1 MQHYIIHHKRSPGWH
16 LLPPRFNDRGPACP
30 SGILSPPPRLKQGT
44 LTTFFLREGSEVASS
59 TFPESRQLVPPP
71 IQRGSSITRG
81 GVDQQWCAC
90 ERDHRGS
97 WVMEHLH
104 VCLSLGN
111 DESSRNDMCNFQ
123 KCWGDKKGGSDL
135 FGMMRRSD
143 RWRWPVMKAQLFCK
157 SDKLALFD

>member
-30 SGILSPPPRLKQGT
+30 SGILPPPCLKQGT
-44 LTTFFLREGSEVASS
+44 LTTFFLRGGQRWPPRPSLSPGSWYPLQ
-59 TFPESRQLVPPP
+59 F
-71 IQRGSSITRG
+71 RGGTSITRG

-104 VCLSLGN
+104 VCLSLRN

-123 KCWGDKKGGSDL
+123 KCCGGQK
-135 FGMMRRSD
+135 RRIWFIRHDETLRS
-143 RWRWPVMKAQLFCK
+143 
-157 SDKLALFD
+157 LALTCYESAALL